1 MDVIPQIPREYN
13 AAADLIGR
21 NLQAGRKDKIAYIDD
36 QGTYSFGELARR
48 VDRFASALVRRG
60 VQPETR
66 VFIAM
71 LDTIDW
77 PVAFLGAIKAGAIPV
92 AANTLLKSAD
102 YRYMLEDSRARLLF
116 VSDAVLPEFSGVPN
130 MIAGKA
136 AFDDFMRTGEDRFDA
151 ARTTCDA
158 ACFWLYSSGST
169 GAPKGTVHVHSS
181 LALTAE
187 LYAKPVLGIRE
198 EDVVFSAAK
207 LFSC

>member
-1 MDVIPQIPREYN
+1 MDVIPHIPREYN

-116 VSDAVLPEFSGVPN
+116 VSDALLPEFPVAKMARGFRP
-130 MIAGKA
+130 AQLLP
-136 AFDDFMRTGEDRFDA
+136 DA
-151 ARTTCDA
+151 AVLDQGKCQLI
-158 ACFWLYSSGST
+158 F
-169 GAPKGTVHVHSS
+169 GTK
-181 LALTAE
+181 AF
-187 LYAKPVLGIRE
+187 G
-198 EDVVFSAAK
+198 
-207 LFSC
+207 